1 MNSKRIIAFPI
12 DRFYQR
18 PEINSTTVTENL
30 HCFST
35 IIRRKII
42 SKKVIIIANNRT
54 DTNNTNRACLC
65 VIVTKSGKKS
75 SLISLYYQLNI
86 LSVLPYVITPIR
98 SLLLVSL
105 KSTARHYVFLTSVYG
120 LILIIEKE

>member
-1 MNSKRIIAFPI
+1 MLLPEPQHVLLPHSSYISSYKLTFALQSIDFSTGICISHPKTDIELITGNNDMNSKRIIAFPI

-42 SKKVIIIANNRT
+42 SKKVIII
-54 DTNNTNRACLC
+54 
-65 VIVTKSGKKS
+65 IQ
-75 SLISLYYQLNI
+75 Y
-86 LSVLPYVITPIR
+86 
-98 SLLLVSL
+98 
-105 KSTARHYVFLTSVYG
+105 
-120 LILIIEKE
+120 